1 MRLRPV
7 LFILAIASG
16 GSLQAADWVSV
27 SGSQARKAE
36 IDRASILQS
45 DPGTKVAWGRIVL
58 PDDEADKAGYKVIKA
73 IKPGMIKE
81 AVTKLLP
88 EFAEALEPMYD
99 KAGRDGDAFS
109 KYLIGHQDEA
119 ADALLGVTDRKAHNA
134 KNQTLKKTYDRL
146 RGGAKTHVS
155 AAVPNLARTLGRYA

>member
-1 MRLRPV
+1 MSTLVEKITAPDV
-7 LFILAIASG
+7 HPKVIEDCLQVIETEVASKKG
-16 GSLQAADWVSV
+16 LSGAAV
-27 SGSQARKAE
+27 
-36 IDRASILQS
+36 
-45 DPGTKVAWGRIVL
+45 
-58 PDDEADKAGYKVIKA
+58 KAGYKVIKA